1 MPLEIHRC
9 KEHDIPEF
17 VRIQMGA
24 FAGGGGM
31 TKILMPN
38 PTPLD
43 YAEKLIEKNL
53 KSLREEKDVVY
64 LKVIDTDILNG
75 KMIAAAKWRINKKE
89 RTEEEVR
96 KTLPVPGPDEE
107 GKPAVQD
114 FWNFLARVR
123 WEFMGTKPFF
133 CEFGGLPSY
142 RSRMLTSIQFYIFW

>member
-31 TKILMPN
+31 TKILVPN
-38 PTPLD
+38 PTPPD

-53 KSLREEKDVVY
+53 KSMREEKDVVY

-123 WEFMGTKPFF
+123 WEYMGTKPFF
-133 CEFGGLPSY
+133 CKFSG
-142 RSRMLTSIQFYIFW
+142 